1 MAPRSNV
8 ALAACPGLGLGLGLG
23 LVRSCLVGVMVR
35 FGRLPAAGLAHP
47 RHEPQVRLV
56 VGVVVCSGKCSGN
69 CSGQCSG
76 KRSSERGSSLSG
88 SRCAS
93 APVRLLSPAR
103 GEAEEKSSRG
113 PRSTTWCRHGACGCS
128 LDTCGCSL
136 DTCGCSLGTCGCS
149 LNTCGCS
156 LEGAPSAR
164 GPTSHRRRR
173 CRRTC
178 AARRGGTCGG
188 SSSRGARCRAPRRC
202 PRA

>member
-8 ALAACPGLGLGLGLG
+8 ALAACAGLGLGLGLG

-56 VGVVVCSGKCSGN
+56 VGVVVCSGNCSGN

-76 KRSSERGSSLSG
+76 ERSSERGSSLSG

-128 LDTCGCSL
+128 LGTCVCSL
-136 DTCGCSLGTCGCS
+136 GTCGCSLGTCGCS
-149 LNTCGCS
+149 LA
-156 LEGAPSAR
+156 GAPSAR
-164 GPTSHRRRR
+164 GPTTHRRRR
-173 CRRTC
+173 YRRTC